1 MKTIFNLGIVGAGGY
16 LVYKNIVT
24 LSKTS
29 NKKDMIIPALVV
41 LVSAVAIYHSVTKA
55 SSGLRM
61 AEMPSETPSTTPT
74 AVINVSAQPTED
86 LETEG

>member
-1 MKTIFNLGIVGAGGY
+1 MKTILNLGIIGAGGY
-16 LVYKNIVT
+16 LAYKNIVT

-61 AEMPSETPSTTPT
+61 AETPSTTPN
-74 AVINVSAQPTED
+74 AVINISEEPTED
-86 LETEG
+86 LETQG

>member
-1 MKTIFNLGIVGAGGY
+1 MKTILNLGIIGAGGY

-41 LVSAVAIYHSVTKA
+41 LVSAVAIYHSIPQAT
-55 SSGLRM
+55 GGYRM
-61 AEMPSETPSTTPT
+61 AKTPSTTPSTTPT
-74 AVINVSAQPTED
+74 AVINISEQPTED
-86 LETEG
+86 LETQG